1 MKKKLISKNQQGQ
14 QLEQKEDSIQ
24 QKKKLTPRKP
34 RYINPYF
41 VNNRPVPM
49 NMTNKQQNPSPA

>member
-1 MKKKLISKNQQGQ
+1 MKKKLISKNQNGQ

-24 QKKKLTPRKP
+24 QKKKLIPRKSK
-34 RYINPYF
+34 YLNPHF

>member
-1 MKKKLISKNQQGQ
+1 MKKKLISKNQKGQ

-24 QKKKLTPRKP
+24 QKKKLIPRKP
-34 RYINPYF
+34 RYLNPHF
-41 VNNRPVPM
+41 VNTRPVPM